1 MAKNNLFIGNFSLQK
16 SAYNVEQLKF
26 YSLPQFLLF
35 GRSNVGK
42 SSLIN
47 SLCQQKNLAK
57 TSKTPGR
64 TASLNFFINQ
74 KKNLLLVDLPGYGFT
89 STSKAES
96 QNWEK
101 LILSHIKENNYIFR
115 AFILIDIR
123 RGLME
128 VDMIIINLLIEHN
141 ISFQIV
147 LTKGDKV
154 KKLEIDNIIK
164 KITLSLKKIDLFYE
178 PILVVSNLKNLG
190 FDALRNS
197 IFNIYQNNENN

>member
-1 MAKNNLFIGNFSLQK
+1 MAKNNLFTGNFTLQK
-16 SAYNVEQLKF
+16 SAYNLKQLKF
-26 YSLPQFLLF
+26 YNLPQFLLF

-89 STSKAES
+89 STNRIES
-96 QNWEK
+96 HNWEK
-101 LILSHIKENNYIFR
+101 LILSHIKDNNYISR
-115 AFILIDIR
+115 SFILIDIR

-128 VDMIIINLLIEHN
+128 VDMMIINLLIEHN
-141 ISFQIV
+141 IAFQII

-154 KKLEIDNIIK
+154 KKLDIENIIE
-164 KITLSLKKIDLFYE
+164 KISLSLKKIDLFYE
-178 PILVVSNLKNLG
+178 PILVVSNLKNWG
-190 FDALRNS
+190 FDTVRNN
-197 IFNIYQNNENN
+197 IFNIYQKNGNN